1 MNNDPRIA
9 FFDHHAPTWDEY
21 GPPIAQVLA
30 RLDKLRPVLGLAA
43 GQEVLEV
50 GCGTG
55 RVTAWLADIVRP
67 GRVTA
72 IDFSSIMIEKALARG
87 IDAAFRVADVCADD
101 LGAALFDIVFC
112 MHVAPHF
119 RDMAGA
125 IRRLSAAMRP
135 GGRFI
140 VLHLVGRE
148 KVNAIHSSAGHAV
161 ACDHL
166 PTAEDWPALLEGAG
180 LRMDTMTD
188 EPDLFLVT
196 GRREAR

>member
-101 LGAALFDIVFC
+101 LGAALFDIE
-112 MHVAPHF
+112 
-119 RDMAGA
+119 
-125 IRRLSAAMRP
+125 I
-135 GGRFI
+135 GRASC
-140 VLHLVGRE
+140 RE
-148 KVNAIHSSAGHAV
+148 RV
-161 ACDHL
+161 
-166 PTAEDWPALLEGAG
+166 
-180 LRMDTMTD
+180 
-188 EPDLFLVT
+188 
-196 GRREAR
+196 